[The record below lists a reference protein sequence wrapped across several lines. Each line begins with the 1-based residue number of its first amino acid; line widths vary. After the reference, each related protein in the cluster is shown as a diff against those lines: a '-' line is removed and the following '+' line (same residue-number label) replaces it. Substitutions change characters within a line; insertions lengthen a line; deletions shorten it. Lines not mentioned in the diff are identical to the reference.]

1 MFKRIAIIATI
12 IIGMFSV
19 VGCASTEDESRDYR
33 PKGDTQMKE
42 DMTSEQLMS
51 YNLGMDDTKKFLENN
66 DNCMLNTDVY
76 DNILAN
82 LVDEAIEFEIDPMSY
97 FKGAAYYLVLVD
109 ENGKEYKDLE
119 CAQYLANNYKAYVE
133 NKVEEMNPEEPKQ
146 EAPVKEETK
155 QEIKEEPKRVI
166 SDDEVEEQFRHAIA
180 KAYVDISDAI
190 ELDIYDEQVQ
200 EGVIQADAIYNDE
213 PIARMY
219 LNVYTGE
226 LTMDRFDQF
235 NY

>member
-19 VGCASTEDESRDYR
+19 VGCASTEDESRLDYEH
-33 PKGDTQMKE
+33 KG
-42 DMTSEQLMS
+42 SEQVKEGMTDLEVQS
-51 YNLGMDDTKKFLENN
+51 YELGAEDTALFLKGN
-66 DNCMLNTDVY
+66 DNKMMSTDVY
-76 DNILAN
+76 DNLLEN
-82 LVDEAIEFEIDPMSY
+82 LTDETIEFKIDPMAY

-109 ENGKEYKDLE
+109 DEGNEYKDME
-119 CAQYLANNYKAYVE
+119 AAQYLANNYEPYVKNKIKEMEGQKEKAPV
-133 NKVEEMNPEEPKQ
+133 KEEPKQ
-146 EAPVKEETK
+146 EV
-155 QEIKEEPKRVI
+155 KEEPKRVI

-180 KAYVDISDAI
+180 KAYVDISDVI